1 MEFSD
6 VVKGYRHDHLMTQR
20 EMASRCGVTQTT
32 LSRIETGK
40 QKASGL
46 TMAKIEKAMSRPI
59 EKE

>member
-1 MEFSD
+1 MEFKDTIRS
-6 VVKGYRHDHLMTQR
+6 YRHEHLMTQK

-32 LSRIETGK
+32 LSRIECGK

-46 TMAKIEKAMSRPI
+46 TMAKIEKAMARPI